1 MREKVII
8 GISYVL
14 TGILALAFVALLII
28 YIVIPNIMYLL
39 LLILDFIFL
48 RILVSMIVK
57 KNHTELLKRSVS
69 FLIVFVLSTLFWGQ
83 VHMPISVT
91 SRWQYPTA
99 LKYAYGFHAVSTFFP
114 EELPISAKGVRYD
127 FFPSILQADGHV
139 CVEFTADED
148 YVKELSNR
156 LETEAMYVINYRELD
171 FLNATLNTEESDYK
185 IINLWEGS
193 FGNEHPDA
201 TVYIIYT
208 NYDCNHARF
217 KAVFIDGNH
226 VFFSEQ

>member
-1 MREKVII
+1 MRDKVSISV
-8 GISYVL
+8 SYVL
-14 TGILALAFVALLII
+14 TAILALAFVALLIT
-28 YIVIPNIMYLL
+28 YIAVPNVMYLL

-48 RILVSMIVK
+48 RKLVSMIVK
-57 KNHTELLKRSVS
+57 KNPTALLKSSVS

-83 VHMPISVT
+83 VHMPIRVI
-91 SRWQYPTA
+91 SRWQYPMA

-114 EELPISAKGVRYD
+114 EELPTSAKDVRYD

-156 LETEAMYVINYRELD
+156 LEKEAMYVINYRELD
-171 FLNATLNTEESDYK
+171 SLNATINTEESDYK
-185 IINLWEGS
+185 RITLWEGS
-193 FGNEHPDA
+193 FGKEHPDA
-201 TVYIIYT
+201 IVYIIYT
-208 NYDCNHARF
+208 NYDWNHARF